1 MKDSGSTIDTVIS
14 RVREK
19 VNSLPLEYPIILIP
33 AVIIL
38 TRVPYLLQ
46 HPRIWAEEGSVYLAG
61 AFANGFSSLFDA
73 YYFGYL
79 NLYANLASYISTLVP
94 LEQVPYVTMASALVV
109 QIIPF
114 GIVAFGKSVLWHDR
128 FSKVFVSLILL
139 YTLPNA
145 EIWLCSASSQ
155 FFFGIITFLILLE
168 PATGISTVKK
178 WFSRI
183 VLFIGG
189 LSGVM
194 SIYMV
199 PLYAFKTWRGRQ
211 KERLIQTTV
220 LTAGLMIQGVIFL
233 NNAANSS
240 AQGRFSGISFTE
252 YAFLHWNN
260 NIVLPLLGTNIA
272 NKHAAFLTGLKEG
285 AGTAFHFTGAVIFIT
300 LLAVYILF
308 SRYIYKNSDHI
319 SRTQNEPVGF
329 EDIHIIFI
337 AAIIFISAG
346 IYIPMQPPK
355 WIMIYAFPGQRYY
368 YVPNVIFILF
378 MAGPVLICGIKKRIL
393 PLLSVIILLSS
404 LTVGIKDYYSKA
416 IYEREWP
423 VWEEE
428 IKKWK
433 SEENKTEINIWPPG
447 WKMILPKK

>member
-1 MKDSGSTIDTVIS
+1 MKYTGSTIVTVFS
-14 RVREK
+14 RFREK
-19 VNSLPLEYPIILIP
+19 VNSLPLEYPVIIIP
-33 AVIIL
+33 ALIIL

-79 NLYANLASYISTLVP
+79 NFYANLASYISTFVP
-94 LEQVPYVTMASALVV
+94 LIHVPYVTMGSAFVV

-114 GIVAFGKSVLWHDR
+114 VVVATGKSVLWHDR
-128 FSKVFVSLILL
+128 FSKAFVSLILL
-139 YTLPNA
+139 YALPNA

-155 FFFGIITFLILLE
+155 FFLGLITFLILLE
-168 PATGISTVKK
+168 PVTELSQVKK
-178 WFSRI
+178 WFSRFI
-183 VLFIGG
+183 LFTGG

-199 PLYAFKTWRGRQ
+199 PLYAFKTWRGKQ
-211 KERLIQTTV
+211 KERFIQTTV
-220 LTAGLMIQGVIFL
+220 LTAAFITQGAIFL

-252 YAFLHWNN
+252 FAFLHWNN
-260 NIVLPLLGTNIA
+260 NVILPLLGTNIT
-272 NKHAAFLTGLKEG
+272 NIHAAFLTGLKEG
-285 AGTAFHFTGAVIFIT
+285 GGTVFHFTGAVIFIS
-300 LLAVYILF
+300 LLAVYIFF

-319 SRTQNEPVGF
+319 PVSQNIKTAY
-329 EDIHIIFI
+329 EDIHVIFI
-337 AAIIFISAG
+337 AAIIVLSAG

-368 YVPNVIFILF
+368 YVSNVIFILF
-378 MAGPVLICGIKKRIL
+378 MTGPILIYGIKNHIIS
-393 PLLSVIILLSS
+393 LLSIILLLSS
-404 LTVGIKDYYSKA
+404 LTVGIKDYYAKA

-428 IKKWK
+428 VKKWK
-433 SEENKTEINIWPPG
+433 NDENKTVINIWPPG
-447 WKMILPKK
+447 WKMFLPKK